1 MSMDKA
7 LTLRE
12 RLMLRILL
20 LCAKIVSDNS
30 YTYKT
35 DIDDLI
41 TFLKEKV
48 VAQ

>member
-1 MSMDKA
+1 MDKA

-12 RLMLRILL
+12 RRLMLHILL
-20 LCAKIVSDNS
+20 ICAKIVSDNS
-30 YTYKT
+30 YAYKS